1 MNKKII
7 LAIILAILVLIA
19 ASWLYL
25 SRQGTE
31 PKGLISQNQEENAN
45 MPNIEQKTLDS
56 SSPIYSERDLLFG
69 LDKKVAG
76 TKLYYSDKFGLG
88 FTYFSEDPNF
98 SSEIKESDRIIVSDQ
113 SIEVFSK
120 DPKISLEQAI
130 KDRFLEGYDSKDC
143 FVKISETNEQEMS
156 NYVAAV
162 ISFPISTD
170 SNGPWWQNAD
180 KCPKDYSETNGIR
193 YFLMNKDV
201 PGKFLFVRIGQAL
214 AASDGMP
221 LVNGSLF
228 NWTHSI
234 RILE

>member
-7 LAIILAILVLIA
+7 LAIILAILVLIT

-25 SRQGTE
+25 AQQTSKPKEPSSQSQQDNPNLPSQELGTTTT
-31 PKGLISQNQEENAN
+31 P
-45 MPNIEQKTLDS
+45 
-56 SSPIYSERDLLFG
+56 SPIYSERDLLFG

-88 FTYFSEDPNF
+88 FTYFSEEPSF

-120 DPKISLEQAI
+120 DPKISLEQAV
-130 KDRFLEGYDSKDC
+130 KDRFLGGYDPKDC
-143 FVKISETNEQEMS
+143 FVKISETNEQEMP
-156 NYVAAV
+156 NYVSAV

-170 SNGPWWQNAD
+170 TNNPWWQNAD
-180 KCPKDYSETNGIR
+180 KCPRDYSETNGIR

-201 PGKFLFVRIGQAL
+201 PGKFLFVRIGQAS
-214 AASDGMP
+214 AASDGTP